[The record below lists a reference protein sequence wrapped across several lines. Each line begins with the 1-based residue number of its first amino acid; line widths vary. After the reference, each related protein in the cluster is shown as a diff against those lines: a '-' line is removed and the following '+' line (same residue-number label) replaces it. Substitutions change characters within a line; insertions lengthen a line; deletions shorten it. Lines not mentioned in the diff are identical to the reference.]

1 YALKLYNRK
10 SHRIFIKRKCENYME
25 EQVIS
30 ISEII
35 DAVKKRWKIIAL
47 CTLIATLVSGIF
59 SFFIIAPTYEAS
71 TKIFIGKEGAES
83 EGYNS
88 SDVSMYQN
96 LLKTYSELIKTKDL
110 VNRAIDNSEYDLSIN
125 NALSSISVNTVTG
138 TQILQISYKSKSASI
153 AKNMLENVT
162 KEFINKAQ
170 ELVPNG
176 NVQVLEHV
184 ELPEKPVAPN
194 KTMNIAIAFIL
205 GMMVGFGIVF
215 LLEYLDNTY
224 KNKEQLE
231 KDLDIPVLG
240 VIPMSD
246 LE

>member
-1 YALKLYNRK
+1 
-10 SHRIFIKRKCENYME
+10 ME

-35 DAVKKRWKIIAL
+35 DAVKKRWKIIVL
-47 CTLIATLVSGIF
+47 TTVLATVVSGIF
-59 SFFIIAPTYEAS
+59 SFFIISPTYEAS

-96 LLKTYSELIKTKDL
+96 LIKTYSELIKTKDL
-110 VNRAIDNSEYDLSIN
+110 VNKAIDNSQYDLSVN
-125 NALSSISVNTVTG
+125 NVLNGITVNTLTG
-138 TQILQISYKSKSASI
+138 TQILQISYQSKSPSI
-153 AKNMLENVT
+153 AKNILESITN
-162 KEFINKAQ
+162 EFITKAE

-176 NVQVLEHV
+176 NVKILESV
-184 ELPEKPVAPN
+184 ELPKNPVAPN

-231 KDLDIPVLG
+231 KELDIPVLG

-246 LE
+246 LD

>member
-1 YALKLYNRK
+1 
-10 SHRIFIKRKCENYME
+10 ME

-47 CTLIATLVSGIF
+47 TTVLATLVSGIF
-59 SFFIIAPTYEAS
+59 SFFVISPTYEAS

-96 LLKTYSELIKTKDL
+96 LIKTYSELIKTKDL
-110 VNRAIDNSEYDLSIN
+110 VNKAIDNSQYDLSVN
-125 NALSSISVNTVTG
+125 NVLNGITVNTLTG
-138 TQILQISYKSKSASI
+138 TQILQISYQSKSPSI
-153 AKNMLENVT
+153 AKNILESITN
-162 KEFINKAQ
+162 EFITKAE

-176 NVQVLEHV
+176 NVKILESV
-184 ELPEKPVAPN
+184 ELPKNPVAPN

-246 LE
+246 LD

>member
-1 YALKLYNRK
+1 MPWIYIYEDNINKK
-10 SHRIFIKRKCENYME
+10 SSTKYME

-47 CTLIATLVSGIF
+47 TTVLATLVSGIF
-59 SFFIIAPTYEAS
+59 SFFVISPTYEAS

-96 LLKTYSELIKTKDL
+96 LIKTYSELIKTKDL
-110 VNRAIDNSEYDLSIN
+110 VNKAIDNSQYDLSVN
-125 NALSSISVNTVTG
+125 NVLNGITVNTLTG
-138 TQILQISYKSKSASI
+138 TQILQISYQSKSPSI
-153 AKNMLENVT
+153 AKNILESITN
-162 KEFINKAQ
+162 EFITKAE

-176 NVQVLEHV
+176 NVKILESV
-184 ELPEKPVAPN
+184 ELPKNPVAPN

-246 LE
+246 LD

>member
-1 YALKLYNRK
+1 
-10 SHRIFIKRKCENYME
+10 ME

-35 DAVKKRWKIIAL
+35 DAVKKRWKIIVL
-47 CTLIATLVSGIF
+47 TTVLATVVSGIF
-59 SFFIIAPTYEAS
+59 SFFIISPTYEAS

-96 LLKTYSELIKTKDL
+96 LIKTYSELIKTNDL
-110 VNRAIDNSEYDLSIN
+110 VNKAINNSQYDLSVN
-125 NALSSISVNTVTG
+125 NVLNGITVNTLTG
-138 TQILQISYKSKSASI
+138 TQILQISYQSKSPSI
-153 AKNMLENVT
+153 AKNILESITN
-162 KEFINKAQ
+162 EFITKAE

-176 NVQVLEHV
+176 NVKILESV
-184 ELPEKPVAPN
+184 ELPKNPVAPN

-246 LE
+246 LD

>member
-1 YALKLYNRK
+1 
-10 SHRIFIKRKCENYME
+10 ME

-30 ISEII
+30 VSEII
-35 DAVKKRWKIIAL
+35 DAVKKRWKIIVL
-47 CTLIATLVSGIF
+47 TTVLATVGSGIF
-59 SFFIIAPTYEAS
+59 SFFVISPTYEAS

-96 LLKTYSELIKTKDL
+96 LIKTYSELIKTKDL
-110 VNRAIDNSEYDLSIN
+110 VNKAINNSQYDLSVN
-125 NALSSISVNTVTG
+125 NVLNGITVNTLTG
-138 TQILQISYKSKSASI
+138 TQILQISYQSKSPSI
-153 AKNMLENVT
+153 AKNILESITN
-162 KEFINKAQ
+162 EFITKAE

-176 NVQVLEHV
+176 NVKILESV
-184 ELPEKPVAPN
+184 ELPKNPVAPN

-246 LE
+246 LD

>member
-1 YALKLYNRK
+1 
-10 SHRIFIKRKCENYME
+10 ME

-47 CTLIATLVSGIF
+47 TTVLATVVSGIF
-59 SFFIIAPTYEAS
+59 SFFVISPTYEAS

-96 LLKTYSELIKTKDL
+96 LIKTYSELIKTKDL
-110 VNRAIDNSEYDLSIN
+110 VNKAINNSQYDLSVN
-125 NALSSISVNTVTG
+125 NVLNGITVNTLTG
-138 TQILQISYKSKSASI
+138 TQILQISYQSKSPSI
-153 AKNMLENVT
+153 AKNILESITN
-162 KEFINKAQ
+162 EFITKAE

-176 NVQVLEHV
+176 NVKILESV
-184 ELPEKPVAPN
+184 ELPKNPVAPN

-246 LE
+246 LD

>member
-1 YALKLYNRK
+1 
-10 SHRIFIKRKCENYME
+10 ME

-30 ISEII
+30 VSEII
-35 DAVKKRWKIIAL
+35 DAVKKRWKIIVL
-47 CTLIATLVSGIF
+47 TTVLATVVSGIF
-59 SFFIIAPTYEAS
+59 SFFVISPTYEAS

-96 LLKTYSELIKTKDL
+96 LIKTYSELIKTKDL
-110 VNRAIDNSEYDLSIN
+110 VNKAINNSQYDLSVN
-125 NALSSISVNTVTG
+125 NVLNGITVNTLTG
-138 TQILQISYKSKSASI
+138 TQILQISYQSKSPSI
-153 AKNMLENVT
+153 AKNMLESITN
-162 KEFINKAQ
+162 EFITKAE

-176 NVQVLEHV
+176 NVKILESV
-184 ELPEKPVAPN
+184 ELPKNPVAPN

-240 VIPMSD
+240 VIPMSH

>member
-1 YALKLYNRK
+1 
-10 SHRIFIKRKCENYME
+10 ME

-59 SFFIIAPTYEAS
+59 TFFIIAPTYEAS
-71 TKIFIGKEGAES
+71 TKVFIGKEES
-83 EGYNS
+83 SVENYNYN
-88 SDVSMYQN
+88 DITMYQK

-110 VNRAIDNSEYDLSIN
+110 INRSITNSEYELDVEDVLN
-125 NALSSISVNTVTG
+125 NVSVTTVAD
-138 TQILQISYKSKSASI
+138 TQMIQIAYKSTSPNI
-153 AKNMLENVT
+153 AKNMLENIT
-162 KEFINKAQ
+162 NEFITTAQ

-176 NVQVLEHV
+176 NVRVLETV
-184 ELPEKPVAPN
+184 ELPEEPVAPN
-194 KTMNIAIAFIL
+194 KKMNIAIAFIL
-205 GMMVGFGIVF
+205 GMMVGLGIVF

-246 LE
+246 LD

>member
-1 YALKLYNRK
+1 
-10 SHRIFIKRKCENYME
+10 ME

-47 CTLIATLVSGIF
+47 TTVLATVVSGIF
-59 SFFIIAPTYEAS
+59 SFFVISPTYEAS

-96 LLKTYSELIKTKDL
+96 LIKTYSELIKTKDL
-110 VNRAIDNSEYDLSIN
+110 VNKAIDNSQYDLSVNSVLNGIT
-125 NALSSISVNTVTG
+125 VNTLTG
-138 TQILQISYKSKSASI
+138 TQILQISYQSKSPSI
-153 AKNMLENVT
+153 AKNMLESITN
-162 KEFINKAQ
+162 EFITKAE

-176 NVQVLEHV
+176 NVKILESV
-184 ELPEKPVAPN
+184 ELPKNPVAPN

-246 LE
+246 LD

>member
-1 YALKLYNRK
+1 
-10 SHRIFIKRKCENYME
+10 ME

-30 ISEII
+30 VSEII
-35 DAVKKRWKIIAL
+35 DAVKKRWKIIVL
-47 CTLIATLVSGIF
+47 TTVLATVVSGIF
-59 SFFIIAPTYEAS
+59 SFFVISPTYEAS

-96 LLKTYSELIKTKDL
+96 LIKTYSELIKTKDL
-110 VNRAIDNSEYDLSIN
+110 VNKAINNSQYDLSVN
-125 NALSSISVNTVTG
+125 NVLNGITVNTLTG
-138 TQILQISYKSKSASI
+138 TQILQISYQSKSPSI
-153 AKNMLENVT
+153 AKNILESITN
-162 KEFINKAQ
+162 EFITKAE

-176 NVQVLEHV
+176 NVKILESV
-184 ELPEKPVAPN
+184 ELPKNPVAPN
-194 KTMNIAIAFIL
+194 KTMTIAIAFIL

-246 LE
+246 LD

>member
-1 YALKLYNRK
+1 
-10 SHRIFIKRKCENYME
+10 ME

-35 DAVKKRWKIIAL
+35 DAVKKRWKIIVL
-47 CTLIATLVSGIF
+47 TTVLATVVSGIF
-59 SFFIIAPTYEAS
+59 SFFVISPTYEAS

-96 LLKTYSELIKTKDL
+96 LIKTYSELIKTKDL
-110 VNRAIDNSEYDLSIN
+110 VNKAINNSEYDLSVNSVLNGIT
-125 NALSSISVNTVTG
+125 VNTLTG
-138 TQILQISYKSKSASI
+138 TQILQISYQSKSPSI
-153 AKNMLENVT
+153 AKNILESITN
-162 KEFINKAQ
+162 EFITKAE

-176 NVQVLEHV
+176 NVKVLESV
-184 ELPEKPVAPN
+184 ELPKNPVAPN

-246 LE
+246 LD

>member
-1 YALKLYNRK
+1 
-10 SHRIFIKRKCENYME
+10 ME

-47 CTLIATLVSGIF
+47 TTVLATVVSGIF
-59 SFFIIAPTYEAS
+59 SFFVISPTYEAS

-96 LLKTYSELIKTKDL
+96 LIKTYSELIKTKDL
-110 VNRAIDNSEYDLSIN
+110 VNKAIDNSEYDLSVNSVLNGIT
-125 NALSSISVNTVTG
+125 VNTLTG
-138 TQILQISYKSKSASI
+138 TQILQISYQSKSPSV
-153 AKNMLENVT
+153 AKNILESITN
-162 KEFINKAQ
+162 EFITKAE

-176 NVQVLEHV
+176 NVKILESV
-184 ELPEKPVAPN
+184 EIPKNPVAPN

-246 LE
+246 LD

>member
-1 YALKLYNRK
+1 
-10 SHRIFIKRKCENYME
+10 ME

-47 CTLIATLVSGIF
+47 TTVLATLVSGIF
-59 SFFIIAPTYEAS
+59 SFFVISPTYEAS

-110 VNRAIDNSEYDLSIN
+110 VNRAIDNSEYDLSVN
-125 NALSSISVNTVTG
+125 DVLNGISVNTVTG
-138 TQILQISYKSKSASI
+138 TQILQISYQSKSPSI
-153 AKNMLENVT
+153 AKNMLESITN
-162 KEFINKAQ
+162 EFITKAE

-176 NVQVLEHV
+176 NVKILESV
-184 ELPEKPVAPN
+184 ELPKNPVAPN

-246 LE
+246 LD

>member
-1 YALKLYNRK
+1 
-10 SHRIFIKRKCENYME
+10 ME

-47 CTLIATLVSGIF
+47 TTVLATVVSGIF
-59 SFFIIAPTYEAS
+59 SFFIISPTYEAS

-96 LLKTYSELIKTKDL
+96 LIKTYSELIKTKDL
-110 VNRAIDNSEYDLSIN
+110 VNKAINYSQYDLSVN
-125 NALSSISVNTVTG
+125 NVLNSITVNTLTG
-138 TQILQISYKSKSASI
+138 TQILQISYQSKSPSI
-153 AKNMLENVT
+153 AKNMLESITN
-162 KEFINKAQ
+162 EFITKAE

-176 NVQVLEHV
+176 NVKILESV
-184 ELPEKPVAPN
+184 ELPKNPVAPN

-246 LE
+246 LD

>member
-1 YALKLYNRK
+1 
-10 SHRIFIKRKCENYME
+10 ME

-47 CTLIATLVSGIF
+47 TTVLATVVSGIF
-59 SFFIIAPTYEAS
+59 SFFIISPTYEAS
-71 TKIFIGKEGAES
+71 TKVFIGKEES
-83 EGYNS
+83 SMENYNYN
-88 SDVSMYQN
+88 DITMYQK

-110 VNRAIDNSEYDLSIN
+110 INRAITNSEYELKVEEVFKDV
-125 NALSSISVNTVTG
+125 SVTTVAD
-138 TQILQISYKSKSASI
+138 TQMLKIAYRSTSPKI
-153 AKNMLENVT
+153 AKNMLENIT
-162 KEFINKAQ
+162 NEFIATAQ

-176 NVQVLEHV
+176 NVRVLETV
-184 ELPEKPVAPN
+184 ELPEEPVAPN
-194 KTMNIAIAFIL
+194 KKMNIAIAFIL
-205 GMMVGFGIVF
+205 GIMVGFGIVF
-215 LLEYLDNTY
+215 LLESLDNTY

-246 LE
+246 LD

>member
-1 YALKLYNRK
+1 
-10 SHRIFIKRKCENYME
+10 ME

-47 CTLIATLVSGIF
+47 TTVLATLVSGIF
-59 SFFIIAPTYEAS
+59 SFFVISPTYEAS
-71 TKIFIGKEGAES
+71 TKVFIGKEES
-83 EGYNS
+83 SMESYNYN
-88 SDVSMYQN
+88 DITMYQK

-110 VNRAIDNSEYDLSIN
+110 INRAITNSKYELKVEEVLNDV
-125 NALSSISVNTVTG
+125 SVTTVAD
-138 TQILQISYKSKSASI
+138 TQMIQIAYRSTSPNI

-162 KEFINKAQ
+162 NEFIATAQ

-176 NVQVLEHV
+176 NVRILESV
-184 ELPEKPVAPN
+184 ELPKNPVAPN
-194 KTMNIAIAFIL
+194 KKMNIAIAFTL

-246 LE
+246 LD

>member
-1 YALKLYNRK
+1 
-10 SHRIFIKRKCENYME
+10 ME

-47 CTLIATLVSGIF
+47 TTVLATLISGIF
-59 SFFIIAPTYEAS
+59 SFFIISPTYEAS
-71 TKIFIGKEGAES
+71 TKVFIGKEES
-83 EGYNS
+83 SMENYNYN
-88 SDVSMYQN
+88 DITMYQK

-110 VNRAIDNSEYDLSIN
+110 INRAITNSEYELKVEEVFKDV
-125 NALSSISVNTVTG
+125 SVTTVAD
-138 TQILQISYKSKSASI
+138 TQMLKIAYRSTSPKI
-153 AKNMLENVT
+153 AKNMLENIT
-162 KEFINKAQ
+162 NEFIATAQ

-176 NVQVLEHV
+176 NVRVLETV
-184 ELPEKPVAPN
+184 ELPEEPVAPN
-194 KTMNIAIAFIL
+194 KKMNIAIAFIL
-205 GMMVGFGIVF
+205 GIMVGFGIVF
-215 LLEYLDNTY
+215 LLESLDNTY

-246 LE
+246 LD

>member
-1 YALKLYNRK
+1 
-10 SHRIFIKRKCENYME
+10 ME

-47 CTLIATLVSGIF
+47 TTVLATVVSGIF
-59 SFFIIAPTYEAS
+59 SFFIISPTYEAS

-96 LLKTYSELIKTKDL
+96 LIKTYSELIKTKDL
-110 VNRAIDNSEYDLSIN
+110 VNKAIDNSQYDLSVN
-125 NALSSISVNTVTG
+125 NVLNGITVNTLTG
-138 TQILQISYKSKSASI
+138 TQILQISYQSKSPSI
-153 AKNMLENVT
+153 AKNILESITN
-162 KEFINKAQ
+162 EFITKAE

-176 NVQVLEHV
+176 NVKILESV
-184 ELPEKPVAPN
+184 ELPKNPVAPN
-194 KTMNIAIAFIL
+194 KTMNIALSFIL

-246 LE
+246 LD

>member
-1 YALKLYNRK
+1 
-10 SHRIFIKRKCENYME
+10 ME

-47 CTLIATLVSGIF
+47 TTVLATLVSGIF
-59 SFFIIAPTYEAS
+59 SFFVISPTYEAS

-96 LLKTYSELIKTKDL
+96 LIITYSELIKTKDL
-110 VNRAIDNSEYDLSIN
+110 VNKAIDNSQYDLSVN
-125 NALSSISVNTVTG
+125 NVLNGITVNTLTG
-138 TQILQISYKSKSASI
+138 TQILQISYQSTSPNI
-153 AKNMLENVT
+153 AKNMLENIT
-162 KEFINKAQ
+162 NEFIVTAQ

-176 NVQVLEHV
+176 NVKILESV
-184 ELPEKPVAPN
+184 ELPKNPVAPN

-215 LLEYLDNTY
+215 LLEYSDNTY
-224 KNKEQLE
+224 KNKEQVE

-246 LE
+246 LD

>member
-1 YALKLYNRK
+1 
-10 SHRIFIKRKCENYME
+10 ME

-35 DAVKKRWKIIAL
+35 DAVKKRWKIIVL
-47 CTLIATLVSGIF
+47 TTVLATVVSGIF
-59 SFFIIAPTYEAS
+59 SFFVISPTYEAS

-96 LLKTYSELIKTKDL
+96 LIKTYSELIKTKDL
-110 VNRAIDNSEYDLSIN
+110 VNKAINNSQYDLSVN
-125 NALSSISVNTVTG
+125 NVLNGITVNTLTG
-138 TQILQISYKSKSASI
+138 TQILQISYQSKSPSI
-153 AKNMLENVT
+153 AKNILESVT
-162 KEFINKAQ
+162 NEFITKAE

-176 NVQVLEHV
+176 NVKILESV
-184 ELPEKPVAPN
+184 ELPKNPVDPN

-246 LE
+246 LD

>member
-1 YALKLYNRK
+1 
-10 SHRIFIKRKCENYME
+10 ME

-59 SFFIIAPTYEAS
+59 SYFIISPTYEAS
-71 TKIFIGKEGAES
+71 TKVFIGKEES
-83 EGYNS
+83 SVENYNYN
-88 SDVSMYQN
+88 DITMYQK

-110 VNRAIDNSEYDLSIN
+110 INRSITNSEYELDVEDVLN
-125 NALSSISVNTVTG
+125 NVSVTTVAD
-138 TQILQISYKSKSASI
+138 TQMIQIAYKSTSPNI
-153 AKNMLENVT
+153 AKNMLENIT
-162 KEFINKAQ
+162 NEFITTAQ

-176 NVQVLEHV
+176 NVRVLETV
-184 ELPEKPVAPN
+184 ELPEEPVAPN
-194 KTMNIAIAFIL
+194 KKMNIAIAFIL
-205 GMMVGFGIVF
+205 GMMVGLGIVF

-240 VIPMSD
+240 IIPMSH

>member
-1 YALKLYNRK
+1 
-10 SHRIFIKRKCENYME
+10 ME

-47 CTLIATLVSGIF
+47 TTVLATLVSGIF
-59 SFFIIAPTYEAS
+59 SFFVISPTYEAS

-88 SDVSMYQN
+88 SYVSMYQN
-96 LLKTYSELIKTKDL
+96 LIKTYSELIKTKDL
-110 VNRAIDNSEYDLSIN
+110 VNKAIDNSQYDLSVKSVLNGIT
-125 NALSSISVNTVTG
+125 VNTLTG
-138 TQILQISYKSKSASI
+138 TQILQISYQSKSPSV
-153 AKNMLENVT
+153 AKNILESITN
-162 KEFINKAQ
+162 EFITKAE

-176 NVQVLEHV
+176 NVKILESV
-184 ELPEKPVAPN
+184 ELPKNPVAPN
-194 KTMNIAIAFIL
+194 KKMNIAIAFTL

-246 LE
+246 LD

>member
-1 YALKLYNRK
+1 
-10 SHRIFIKRKCENYME
+10 ME

-47 CTLIATLVSGIF
+47 TTVLATVVSGIF
-59 SFFIIAPTYEAS
+59 SFFVISPTYEAS

-96 LLKTYSELIKTKDL
+96 LIKTYSELIKTKDL
-110 VNRAIDNSEYDLSIN
+110 VNKAIDNSEYDLSVN
-125 NALSSISVNTVTG
+125 NVLNGITVNTLTG
-138 TQILQISYKSKSASI
+138 TQILQISYQSKSPSV
-153 AKNMLENVT
+153 AKNILESITN
-162 KEFINKAQ
+162 EFITKAE

-176 NVQVLEHV
+176 NVKILESV
-184 ELPEKPVAPN
+184 EIPKNPVAPN

-246 LE
+246 LD

>member
-1 YALKLYNRK
+1 MPWIYIYEDNINKK
-10 SHRIFIKRKCENYME
+10 SSTKYME

-47 CTLIATLVSGIF
+47 TTVLATLVSGIF
-59 SFFIIAPTYEAS
+59 SFFVISPTYEAS

-96 LLKTYSELIKTKDL
+96 LIKTYSELIKTKDL
-110 VNRAIDNSEYDLSIN
+110 VNKAIDNSQYDLSVN
-125 NALSSISVNTVTG
+125 NVLNGITVNTLTG
-138 TQILQISYKSKSASI
+138 TQILQISYQSKSPSI
-153 AKNMLENVT
+153 AKNMLESITN
-162 KEFINKAQ
+162 EFITKAE

-176 NVQVLEHV
+176 NVKILESV
-184 ELPEKPVAPN
+184 ELPKNPVAPN

-240 VIPMSD
+240 VIPMSNLD
-246 LE
+246 

>member
-1 YALKLYNRK
+1 
-10 SHRIFIKRKCENYME
+10 ME

-47 CTLIATLVSGIF
+47 TTVLATVVSGIF
-59 SFFIIAPTYEAS
+59 SFFIISPTYEAS
-71 TKIFIGKEGAES
+71 TKVFIGKEES
-83 EGYNS
+83 SMESYNYN
-88 SDVSMYQN
+88 DITMYQK

-110 VNRAIDNSEYDLSIN
+110 INRAITNSKYELKVEEVLNDV
-125 NALSSISVNTVTG
+125 SVTTVAD
-138 TQILQISYKSKSASI
+138 TQMIQISYRSTSPNI
-153 AKNMLENVT
+153 AKNMLENIT
-162 KEFINKAQ
+162 NEFIATAQ

-176 NVQVLEHV
+176 NVRVLETV
-184 ELPEKPVAPN
+184 ELPEEPVAPN
-194 KTMNIAIAFIL
+194 KKMNIAIAFIL

-246 LE
+246 LD

>member
-1 YALKLYNRK
+1 
-10 SHRIFIKRKCENYME
+10 ME

-35 DAVKKRWKIIAL
+35 NAVKKRWKIIAL
-47 CTLIATLVSGIF
+47 TTVLSTVVSGIF
-59 SFFIIAPTYEAS
+59 SFFIISPTYEAS

-96 LLKTYSELIKTKDL
+96 LIKTYSELIKTKDL
-110 VNRAIDNSEYDLSIN
+110 VNKAIDNSQYDLSVN
-125 NALSSISVNTVTG
+125 NVLNGITVNTLTG
-138 TQILQISYKSKSASI
+138 TQILQISYQSKSPSI
-153 AKNMLENVT
+153 AKNILESITN
-162 KEFINKAQ
+162 EFITKAE

-176 NVQVLEHV
+176 NVKILESV
-184 ELPEKPVAPN
+184 ELPKNPVAPN
-194 KTMNIAIAFIL
+194 KTMNIVIAFIL

-246 LE
+246 LD

>member
-1 YALKLYNRK
+1 
-10 SHRIFIKRKCENYME
+10 ME

-35 DAVKKRWKIIAL
+35 DAVKKRWKIIVL
-47 CTLIATLVSGIF
+47 TTVLATVVSGIF
-59 SFFIIAPTYEAS
+59 SFFVISPTYEAS

-96 LLKTYSELIKTKDL
+96 LIKTYSELIKTKDL
-110 VNRAIDNSEYDLSIN
+110 VNKAIDNSQYDLSVNSVLNGIT
-125 NALSSISVNTVTG
+125 VNTLTG
-138 TQILQISYKSKSASI
+138 TQILQISYQSKSPSV
-153 AKNMLENVT
+153 AKNILESITN
-162 KEFINKAQ
+162 EFITKAE

-176 NVQVLEHV
+176 NVKILESV
-184 ELPEKPVAPN
+184 EIPKNPVAPN

-246 LE
+246 LD

>member
-1 YALKLYNRK
+1 
-10 SHRIFIKRKCENYME
+10 ME

-47 CTLIATLVSGIF
+47 TTVLATVVSGIF
-59 SFFIIAPTYEAS
+59 SFFVISPTYEAS

-96 LLKTYSELIKTKDL
+96 LIKTYSELIKTKDL
-110 VNRAIDNSEYDLSIN
+110 VNKAIDNSEYDLSVN
-125 NALSSISVNTVTG
+125 NVLNGITVNTLTG
-138 TQILQISYKSKSASI
+138 TQILQISYQSKSPSI
-153 AKNMLENVT
+153 AKNILESITN
-162 KEFINKAQ
+162 EFITKAE

-176 NVQVLEHV
+176 NVKILESV
-184 ELPEKPVAPN
+184 ELPKNPVAPN

-231 KDLDIPVLG
+231 KELDIPVLG

-246 LE
+246 LD

>member
-1 YALKLYNRK
+1 
-10 SHRIFIKRKCENYME
+10 ME

-30 ISEII
+30 VSEII
-35 DAVKKRWKIIAL
+35 DAVKKRWKIIVL
-47 CTLIATLVSGIF
+47 TTVLATVVSGIF
-59 SFFIIAPTYEAS
+59 SFFVISPTYEAS

-96 LLKTYSELIKTKDL
+96 LIKTYSELIKTKDL
-110 VNRAIDNSEYDLSIN
+110 VNKAIDNSQYDLSVN
-125 NALSSISVNTVTG
+125 NVLNGITVNTLTG
-138 TQILQISYKSKSASI
+138 TQILQISYQSKSPSI
-153 AKNMLENVT
+153 AKNMLESITN
-162 KEFINKAQ
+162 EFITKAE

-176 NVQVLEHV
+176 NVKILESV
-184 ELPEKPVAPN
+184 ELPKNPVAPN

-231 KDLDIPVLG
+231 KELDIPVLG

-246 LE
+246 LD

>member
-1 YALKLYNRK
+1 
-10 SHRIFIKRKCENYME
+10 ME

-47 CTLIATLVSGIF
+47 TTVLATVVSGIF
-59 SFFIIAPTYEAS
+59 SFFIISPTYEAS
-71 TKIFIGKEGAES
+71 SKIFIGKEGAES

-96 LLKTYSELIKTKDL
+96 LIKTYSELIKTKDL
-110 VNRAIDNSEYDLSIN
+110 VNKAIDNSQYDLSVNSVLNGIT
-125 NALSSISVNTVTG
+125 VNTLTG
-138 TQILQISYKSKSASI
+138 TQILQISYQSKSPSV
-153 AKNMLENVT
+153 AKNILESITN
-162 KEFINKAQ
+162 EFITKAE

-176 NVQVLEHV
+176 NVKILESV
-184 ELPEKPVAPN
+184 ELPKNPVAPN

-246 LE
+246 LD

>member
-1 YALKLYNRK
+1 MPWIYIYEDNINKK
-10 SHRIFIKRKCENYME
+10 SSTKYME

-47 CTLIATLVSGIF
+47 TTVLATLVSGIF
-59 SFFIIAPTYEAS
+59 SFFVISPTYEAS
-71 TKIFIGKEGAES
+71 TKRFIGKEGAES

-96 LLKTYSELIKTKDL
+96 LIKTYSELIKTKDL
-110 VNRAIDNSEYDLSIN
+110 VNKAIDNSQYDLSVN
-125 NALSSISVNTVTG
+125 NVLNGITVNTLTG
-138 TQILQISYKSKSASI
+138 TQILQISYQSKSPSI
-153 AKNMLENVT
+153 AKNILESITN
-162 KEFINKAQ
+162 EFITKAE

-176 NVQVLEHV
+176 NVKILESV
-184 ELPEKPVAPN
+184 ELPKNPVAPN

-246 LE
+246 LD

>member
-1 YALKLYNRK
+1 
-10 SHRIFIKRKCENYME
+10 ME

-47 CTLIATLVSGIF
+47 TTVLATVVSGIF
-59 SFFIIAPTYEAS
+59 SFFIISPTYEAS

-96 LLKTYSELIKTKDL
+96 LIKTYSELIKTKDL
-110 VNRAIDNSEYDLSIN
+110 VNKAIDNSQYDLSVNSVLNGIT
-125 NALSSISVNTVTG
+125 VNTLTG
-138 TQILQISYKSKSASI
+138 TQILQISYQSKSPSV
-153 AKNMLENVT
+153 AKNILESITN
-162 KEFINKAQ
+162 EFITKAE

-176 NVQVLEHV
+176 NVKILESV
-184 ELPEKPVAPN
+184 EIPKNPVAPN

-246 LE
+246 LD

>member
-1 YALKLYNRK
+1 
-10 SHRIFIKRKCENYME
+10 ME

-59 SFFIIAPTYEAS
+59 SFFIISPTYEAS
-71 TKIFIGKEGAES
+71 TKVFIGKEES
-83 EGYNS
+83 SVENYNYN
-88 SDVSMYQN
+88 DITMYQK

-110 VNRAIDNSEYDLSIN
+110 INRSITNSEYELDVEDVLN
-125 NALSSISVNTVTG
+125 NVSVTTVAD
-138 TQILQISYKSKSASI
+138 TQMIQIAYKSTSPNI
-153 AKNMLENVT
+153 AKNMLENIT
-162 KEFINKAQ
+162 NEFITTAQ
-170 ELVPNG
+170 DLVPNG
-176 NVQVLEHV
+176 NVRVLETV
-184 ELPEKPVAPN
+184 ELPEEPVAPN
-194 KTMNIAIAFIL
+194 KKMNIAIAFIL
-205 GMMVGFGIVF
+205 GMMVGIGIVF

>member
-1 YALKLYNRK
+1 
-10 SHRIFIKRKCENYME
+10 ME

-47 CTLIATLVSGIF
+47 TTVLATVVSGIF
-59 SFFIIAPTYEAS
+59 SFFVISPTYEAS

-96 LLKTYSELIKTKDL
+96 LIKTYSELIKTKDL
-110 VNRAIDNSEYDLSIN
+110 VNKAIDNSEYDLSVNSVLNGIT
-125 NALSSISVNTVTG
+125 VNTLTG
-138 TQILQISYKSKSASI
+138 TQILQISYQSKSPSI
-153 AKNMLENVT
+153 AKNMLESITN
-162 KEFINKAQ
+162 EFITKAE

-176 NVQVLEHV
+176 NVKILESI
-184 ELPEKPVAPN
+184 ELPKNPVAPN
-194 KTMNIAIAFIL
+194 KKMNIAIAFTL

-246 LE
+246 LD